1 MARNIEYRWLVQCT
15 TFPLYKI
22 PVSDSF
28 PCIEDAASSGRRAN
42 LSILSH
48 KEATLTTIRRKRGT
62 AKKAPLYT
70 ATCSAGMEQLVKTE
84 IQEFGGTNV
93 TTTPGAVCWQGK
105 LATAYR
111 ACLWS
116 RFSSRIL
123 LELASFDAPDT
134 DALYHQVNAV
144 EWDIHF
150 PPTATFA
157 VYCTLSDSSISHS
170 HYASLR
176 VKDAVVDYFRA
187 RTGKRPSVD
196 VLKPDI
202 RLNLHLRGDRASLA
216 LDLSGESLHRRG
228 YREQAGPAPLKETLA
243 AAIASLSGVANDFPA
258 DTVLLDPMCG
268 SGTLLIEAAL
278 IIGDSAPGLQRT
290 AKNFGFIHW
299 NHHSRKIW
307 EALVTE
313 ALEREQAGQARH
325 WPQIIGYDADPQAV
339 AAARKNIARA
349 GLGDNIIIK
358 QAQLARLH
366 CPGKN
371 GLILTNPPYGERL
384 SELEAVKYLYRFFGR
399 RFAEDFSGWRMG
411 FFSANPD
418 LADLIGLK
426 WNERYSLYN
435 GPIKCRLLVGDHK
448 ARTKQPPAR
457 LQISDENITG
467 PGKDFANRLRK
478 NWDRL
483 LPWAKEKDIYCFRLY
498 DADMPE
504 YNLAIDIYERFV
516 HIQEYAPPKTIDPKK
531 ASQRFTTA
539 LQVLRRLFSL
549 KRSQLFIKTRKPQ
562 KGRSQYQKKQR
573 QGNLFVV
580 HEGGAGFLVN
590 FTDFLDTG
598 LFLDHRKTR
607 ARIGKLARGRTFLN
621 LYGYTGS
628 ATVYAAMHGATST
641 TTVDISE
648 KYLTRTLANLS
659 LNGYGGPLHT
669 TICADCMQWL
679 KGEGGRY
686 GLIFVD
692 PPTFSNNRHR
702 KQTFSIQ
709 EQHEKLLRL
718 AMKHLSREGILLFST
733 NFRKFSLAKGLARD
747 FSIKEITDQ
756 TLPMD
761 FRHRGSVHRC
771 FEFRHHKRQ
780 LEDIS

>member
-1 MARNIEYRWLVQCT
+1 
-15 TFPLYKI
+15 
-22 PVSDSF
+22 
-28 PCIEDAASSGRRAN
+28 
-42 LSILSH
+42 
-48 KEATLTTIRRKRGT
+48 
-62 AKKAPLYT
+62 
-70 ATCSAGMEQLVKTE
+70 MEHLVKTE

-93 TTTPGAVCWQGK
+93 STAPGAVSWNGK
-105 LATAYR
+105 PETAYR

-123 LELASFDAPDT
+123 LQLASFDAPDT
-134 DALYHQVNAV
+134 DTLYRQVNAI

-150 PPTATFA
+150 IPTATFA
-157 VYCTLSDSSISHS
+157 VYCTLSDSAITHS
-170 HYASLR
+170 HFASLR
-176 VKDAVVDYFRA
+176 VKDAIVDYFRS
-187 RTGKRPSVD
+187 RTGKRPSINIR
-196 VLKPDI
+196 KPGI
-202 RLNLHLRGDRASLA
+202 RLNLHIRGDKASLA
-216 LDLSGESLHRRG
+216 LDLSGDSLHRRG
-228 YREQAGPAPLKETLA
+228 YREQGGPAPLKETLA
-243 AAIASLSGVANDFPA
+243 AAIAHLSGVDNDFPA
-258 DTVLLDPMCG
+258 DTILLDPMCG

-278 IIGDSAPGLQRT
+278 MLSDSAPGLQRNT
-290 AKNFGFIHW
+290 KNFGFMYW
-299 NHHSRKIW
+299 KRHSKKIW
-307 EALVTE
+307 DALVTE
-313 ALEREQAGQARH
+313 ALEREEVGQSRP
-325 WPQIIGYDADPQAV
+325 WPQIIGYDADPLAV
-339 AAARKNIARA
+339 AATRKNVARA

-384 SELEAVKYLYRFFGR
+384 SELKAVKYLYRFLGR
-399 RFAEDFSGWRMG
+399 RFAEDFPGWRMG

-418 LADLIGLK
+418 LADLVGVK
-426 WNERYSLYN
+426 WDGRYPLYN
-435 GPIKCRLLVGDHK
+435 GPIKCRLMVGNHK

-457 LQISDENITG
+457 LQISDEDISG
-467 PGKDFANRLRK
+467 PGEELANRLRK

-483 LPWAKEKDIYCFRLY
+483 APWAEEKDIYCFRLY

-516 HIQEYAPPKTIDPKK
+516 HVQEYAPPKTIDPKK
-531 ASQRFTTA
+531 ASERFTTG

-549 KRSQLFIKTRKPQ
+549 ERSQLFIKTRKPQ
-562 KGRSQYQKKQR
+562 KGGSQYQKKQR
-573 QGNLFVV
+573 EGKLFVV

-607 ARIGKLARGRTFLN
+607 ARIGELAGGHTFLN

-641 TTVDISE
+641 VTIDISE
-648 KYLTRTLANLS
+648 KYLTRTQANLS

-679 KGEGGRY
+679 KGERGRY

-709 EQHEKLLRL
+709 EEHEELLRL
-718 AMKHLSREGILLFST
+718 AMEHLSREGILLFST
-733 NFRKFSLAKGLARD
+733 NFRKFSLAPDLARD
-747 FSIKEITDQ
+747 FAVKEITDK

-761 FRHRGSVHRC
+761 FKHKGSVHRC
-771 FEFRHHKRQ
+771 FEFRHHREP
-780 LEDIS
+780 EDAS